1 MLDVIQNKIRNQI
14 RSWYPLY
21 ANGTLLW
28 PKRWVVRLWLSRK
41 HIARSELRAIQ
52 SLQASVRDQ
61 PILTPRPE
69 TLLRIQAR
77 VQSQYQTSPMPSRQ
91 WQLWAIP
98 LGLLIVAGILLWQ
111 ALPPVITLAWSAQGQ
126 EVETFRVY
134 RGIAGEKASL
144 AGDNFILVNEVPA
157 DSIDNTYT
165 FTDAPLLPGNN
176 IIYRIDA
183 VDEQGLLATT
193 KTLTGNGINALLGQV
208 TLMVIGI
215 FIVYV
220 LWYLLRQGLVANNPN
235 WYVLN

>member
-1 MLDVIQNKIRNQI
+1 MLDVLQNKLRNQI

-21 ANGTLLW
+21 ANQTLAR
-28 PKRWVVRLWLSRK
+28 PKRWVVRLWLSRN
-41 HIARSELRAIQ
+41 HVARSELRAIQ

-61 PILTPRPE
+61 PILTPRSE

-77 VQSQYQTSPMPSRQ
+77 VQSQYQTGPMPSRQ

-111 ALPPVITLAWSAQGQ
+111 ALPPVITLVWSTQGQ
-126 EVETFRVY
+126 EVQSFKVY
-134 RGIAGEKASL
+134 RGIASDHGGVV
-144 AGDNFILVNEVPA
+144 GDNFVLVNEVPA

-165 FTDAPLLPGNN
+165 YTDAPLLPGSKVV
-176 IIYRIDA
+176 YRIDA
-183 VDEQGLLATT
+183 VDELGLLATT
-193 KTLTGNGINALLGQV
+193 RTLVGNGDNALLGQV
-208 TLMVIGI
+208 TLMVIGL